1 MTPGLR
7 YRNLGKSGLRASNV
21 GLQFQSMAE
30 DPAEASAVVRLAIES
45 GINLFE
51 VGDFQGEVELG
62 RILKKG
68 NWKRTSYIVTTKIF
82 WSTKSDEKGLSRK
95 YIIEAVKAS
104 LQRLQLNY
112 IDVVII
118 HRMDPMCPCEEI
130 CRAMNYVISQ
140 GMGRER
146 CFTYKVW
153 VNNGRLFLRLGDVL
167 GLVSLVGRGN
177 YGGLFQLSTIQLH
190 HSDRGTDRVPHVQ
203 SVSKVK
209 KRSWLIFI

>member
-1 MTPGLR
+1 MP
-7 YRNLGKSGLRASNV
+7 
-21 GLQFQSMAE
+21 E

-104 LQRLQLNY
+104 LQRLQLGY

-140 GMGRER
+140 GRER
-146 CFTYKVW
+146 KRDW
-153 VNNGRLFLRLGDVL
+153 V
-167 GLVSLVGRGN
+167 
-177 YGGLFQLSTIQLH
+177 
-190 HSDRGTDRVPHVQ
+190 RGTKIWVHFSGWAMYWGSSRWSAVEIMEAYSNCRQFNCITPIVEQTEYHMFN
-203 SVSKVK
+203 
-209 KRSWLIFI
+209 R

>member
-1 MTPGLR
+1 MSRVVDDGWPCVNRKLHINYSIKSPPPPGRSISMGSTNMALPLRQCSNMTPGLR

-21 GLQFQSMAE
+21 GLQFQMAE
-30 DPAEASAVVRLAIES
+30 DPAETSAVVRLAIES

-51 VGDFQGEVELG
+51 VSDFQGEVELG

-104 LQRLQLNY
+104 LQRLQLSY

-118 HRMDPMCPCEEI
+118 SKMDPMCPCEEI

-140 GMGRER
+140 GKWMVLPVQRI
-146 CFTYKVW
+146 FTH
-153 VNNGRLFLRLGDVL
+153 D
-167 GLVSLVGRGN
+167 
-177 YGGLFQLSTIQLH
+177 
-190 HSDRGTDRVPHVQ
+190 
-203 SVSKVK
+203 
-209 KRSWLIFI
+209 

>member
-1 MTPGLR
+1 MGSTNMALPLRQCSNMTPGLR

-21 GLQFQSMAE
+21 GLQFQMAE
-30 DPAEASAVVRLAIES
+30 DPAETSAVVRLAIES

-51 VGDFQGEVELG
+51 VSDFQGEVELG

-104 LQRLQLNY
+104 LQRLQLSY

-118 HRMDPMCPCEEI
+118 SKMDPMCPCEEI

-140 GMGRER
+140 GMWMVLPVQRI
-146 CFTYKVW
+146 FTH
-153 VNNGRLFLRLGDVL
+153 D
-167 GLVSLVGRGN
+167 
-177 YGGLFQLSTIQLH
+177 
-190 HSDRGTDRVPHVQ
+190 
-203 SVSKVK
+203 
-209 KRSWLIFI
+209 

>member
-1 MTPGLR
+1 MGSTNMALPLRQCSNMTPGLR

-21 GLQFQSMAE
+21 GLQFQIGD
-30 DPAEASAVVRLAIES
+30 DPAETSAVVRLAIES

-51 VGDFQGEVELG
+51 VSDFTGEVELG

-68 NWKRTSYIVTTKIF
+68 SWKRTSYIVVTKIF

-118 HRMDPMCPCEEI
+118 HRMDPMCPSEEI

-140 GMGRER
+140 GINITPMNVR
-146 CFTYKVW
+146 
-153 VNNGRLFLRLGDVL
+153 
-167 GLVSLVGRGN
+167 
-177 YGGLFQLSTIQLH
+177 
-190 HSDRGTDRVPHVQ
+190 
-203 SVSKVK
+203 
-209 KRSWLIFI
+209 